1 MMKKSKDTDQVMAHS
16 EKFNINILDVKNL
29 KTLKSF
35 KTPVSTQDDSQIT
48 PTEVMAANSSE
59 MDTKNSS
66 YKDESFGVD
75 DYDEISGEEALSL
88 YEENL
93 EVGNA
98 GDLSKKQNT
107 SKASLK
113 SLKKSSKVKSILL
126 TPIKVYIPVEY
137 HYFIEKFKIRKRIN
151 AGLGSGVVEIIKQFE
166 KMNKRNEIQINRI
179 AQLLTSLEVEI
190 ENLSALKMKGA
201 SSEEI
206 KIQDERLYSVSK
218 EVIGLMDFLGFSRAD
233 ILEEL
238 PEFCKR
244 SLNYAFNLIDRK
256 LIEHKSRMSPQRS
269 YANN

>member
-1 MMKKSKDTDQVMAHS
+1 MKKNQDSGQVEAHS

-29 KTLKSF
+29 KNA
-35 KTPVSTQDDSQIT
+35 VSAQDISKIT
-48 PTEVMAANSSE
+48 PTIMMGSDSLQE
-59 MDTKNSS
+59 DTKNNS

-75 DYDEISGEEALSL
+75 DYDEISAEEALSL

-93 EVGNA
+93 EDGDSEDLINKKNA
-98 GDLSKKQNT
+98 

-113 SLKKSSKVKSILL
+113 SLKKSSKVKSSILA
-126 TPIKVYIPVEY
+126 PIKVYIPVEY

-201 SSEEI
+201 AFEEI

-218 EVIGLMDFLGFSRAD
+218 EVIGLMDFLGFSRTD
-233 ILEEL
+233 LLEEL